1 MYVSADHGYDIHDVE
16 FTFSKNKEELA
27 SNILKWLL
35 HNTNSDY
42 ASESNLK
49 KITSII
55 IDHFD
60 TGNEI
65 KLYKKY
71 TFRGQGGQEEQGEE
85 GKVYEEVI
93 SGMKSYN
100 IYEGN
105 TVREMFIPIDKLD
118 LKFVTE
124 SNTITFHEDDIIIEE
139 EGNGLKIAKV
149 PSN

>member
-1 MYVSADHGYDIHDVE
+1 MYVSADHGYDIQDVE
-16 FTFSKNKEELA
+16 FTFSKDKEELA

-60 TGNEI
+60 TGTEI
-65 KLYKKY
+65 KVYKKY
-71 TFRGQGGQEEQGEE
+71 TFERQGGQGEQGEE

-149 PSN
+149 PS